1 MRNLRWQ
8 ILIALGGLLL
18 VVGLLLNQ
26 SPTAENV
33 GPQPVSGGVHTEGLI
48 GTPVRLNPVLD
59 SYNQVDRDVDRLIY
73 SGLIKFDSRGDPE
86 PDLASEWA
94 VSADGKTYTVALRE
108 DATWHDGQP
117 VTTAD
122 VIYTFSKFQDDD
134 YPGPSDLHDFWKQ
147 IKMVKLDDHTIQF
160 QLPEPFAPFLD
171 YLSVGLLPDHLLRG
185 VVVTDLIDHPFNLH
199 PIGTG
204 PFTFDRF
211 LTDNGRIT
219 GVTLNAFDGY
229 YGKVAYLSRVE
240 FRYFNSD
247 TAAYTALQ
255 AGDVEAISEVSPDT
269 LPDIL
274 AQPTLNVHTARLP
287 QTQLIYLN
295 LKDDERAF
303 FQDKGVRQ
311 ALELA
316 INRQSIVDRV
326 LKGEGVVATGP
337 ILPGNWAYSA
347 ELQPI
352 PFDPNRAAALLDD
365 AGWQLPAGATPG
377 GEGYVRAKD
386 DVELAFTMKYPDTP
400 QSTQIANMVQTY
412 WANIGVRVDLEPD
425 SADNILQSLNDRDY
439 EAALAEIN
447 LSRYPDP
454 DPYPFWHDS
463 QAESG
468 QNYSGLVDR
477 NIGIWLEQARTTT
490 DRARRAQ
497 LYQSFQHRFQ
507 DQVPALL
514 LFHPVYTYA
523 ISAEVRG
530 VTMGPILD
538 PSDRF
543 ANIVDW
549 FLLARRSVGG
559 AAPGTTPEVT
569 PSP

>member
-26 SPTAENV
+26 SPTSESQ
-33 GPQPVSGGVHTEGLI
+33 GPQPVSGGVHTEALI
-48 GTPVRLNPVLD
+48 GTPVRLNPILD

-73 SGLIKFDSRGDPE
+73 SSLIKFDSRGDPE
-86 PDLASEWA
+86 PDLAKEWA

-117 VTTAD
+117 VTSAD
-122 VIYTFSKFQDDD
+122 VIYTFSKFQDDN

-147 IKMVKLDDHTIQF
+147 IKIVKLDDYTVQF
-160 QLPEPFAPFLD
+160 QLPETFAPFLD

-185 VVVTDLIDHPFNLH
+185 VEVTDLIDHPFNLH
-199 PIGTG
+199 PVGTG
-204 PFTFDRF
+204 PFVFDRF
-211 LTDNGRIT
+211 LTDNGKIT
-219 GVTLNAFDGY
+219 GVTLNANQSY
-229 YGKVAYLSRVE
+229 YGKAPYLSRME
-240 FRYFNSD
+240 FRYFSSD
-247 TAAYTALQ
+247 ADAYTALQ
-255 AGDVEAISEVSPDT
+255 AGDVEAVSEVSPST
-269 LPDIL
+269 LPQVL
-274 AQPTLNVHTARLP
+274 AQTDLNVHTARLP

-295 LKDDERAF
+295 LKDDQRSF
-303 FQDKGVRQ
+303 FQDKSVRQ
-311 ALELA
+311 ALMLA

-337 ILPGNWAYSA
+337 ILPGSWAFA
-347 ELQPI
+347 TELQPI
-352 PFDPNRAAALLDD
+352 PFDQAKAASLLDE

-377 GEGYVRAKD
+377 SDGYLRSKD
-386 DVELAFTMKYPDTP
+386 DGDLTFTLEHADTP
-400 QSTQIANMVQTY
+400 QATQIAKLVQGY
-412 WANIGVRVDLEPD
+412 WADIGVQVKLNPVA
-425 SADNILQSLNDRDY
+425 ADAILKSLTERKY

-468 QNYSGLVDR
+468 QNYSGFVDR

-530 VTMGPILD
+530 VSMGPILD

-543 ANIVDW
+543 ANVVDW
-549 FLLARRSVGG
+549 YVLARRSVNGG
-559 AAPGTTPEVT
+559 VGTTPT
-569 PSP
+569 P